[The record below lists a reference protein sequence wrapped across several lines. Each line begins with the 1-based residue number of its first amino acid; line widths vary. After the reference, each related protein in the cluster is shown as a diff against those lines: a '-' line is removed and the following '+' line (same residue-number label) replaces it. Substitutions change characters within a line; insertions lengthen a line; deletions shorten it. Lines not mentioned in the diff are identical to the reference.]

1 MKKGLNRKIRD
12 KYADGDIDTCYK
24 SLCLAIVEQAVR
36 DYIKALKA
44 EMKCGDL
51 NARRA
56 IRELETFF
64 KSDWFA
70 QISNLDGRLLIKN
83 TREIILN
90 QNDTQCYTM
99 L

>member
-12 KYADGDIDTCYK
+12 KYADGDIDTCYE

-36 DYIKALKA
+36 DYTKALKA

-51 NARRA
+51 NARRV
-56 IRELETFF
+56 IKELETFF
-64 KSDWFA
+64 MSDWFA

-83 TREIILN
+83 AREIILN
-90 QNDTQCYTM
+90 
-99 L
+99 

>member
-12 KYADGDIDTCYK
+12 KYADGDIDTCYN
-24 SLCLAIVEQAVR
+24 SLCLAIVEQAVK
-36 DYIKALKA
+36 DYKKALKA
-44 EMKCGDL
+44 EMKCGDQ

-70 QISNLDGRLLIKN
+70 EISSLDGRLLIKN
-83 TREIILN
+83 VRKIILN
-90 QNDTQCYTM
+90 
-99 L
+99 

>member
-51 NARRA
+51 NARRVT
-56 IRELETFF
+56 RELETFF

-70 QISNLDGRLLIKN
+70 ELSSLDGRLLIKN
-83 TREIILN
+83 VRNILN
-90 QNDTQCYTM
+90 
-99 L
+99 